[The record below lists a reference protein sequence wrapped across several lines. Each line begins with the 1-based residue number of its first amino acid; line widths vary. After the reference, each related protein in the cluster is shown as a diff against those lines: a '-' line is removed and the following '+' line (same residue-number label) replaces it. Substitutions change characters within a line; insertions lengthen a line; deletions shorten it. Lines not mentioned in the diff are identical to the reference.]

1 MNARTVLVSMMV
13 ALSVAAVAA
22 PVAAEQYGC
31 STFSMLETRTGHN
44 GGGTGPTCSMAVTCP
59 VDHAGGCTL
68 QVEAS
73 VDGTGLVG
81 VEIVVDRARLA
92 SCDYVPS
99 ACGTSA
105 SSSLYAGDR
114 VWVACEHHSSVAVNV
129 TVRCT
134 ATVV

>member
-1 MNARTVLVSMMV
+1 
-13 ALSVAAVAA
+13 
-22 PVAAEQYGC
+22 
-31 STFSMLETRTGHN
+31 
-44 GGGTGPTCSMAVTCP
+44 MAVTCP
-59 VDHAGGCTL
+59 ADHTGGCAL
-68 QVEAS
+68 QVDAS

-81 VEIVVDRARLA
+81 VEIVVDRQRLA

-105 SSSLYAGDR
+105 SWSLYAGDH
-114 VWVACEHHSSVAVNV
+114 VWVDCEHHSSVAVNV